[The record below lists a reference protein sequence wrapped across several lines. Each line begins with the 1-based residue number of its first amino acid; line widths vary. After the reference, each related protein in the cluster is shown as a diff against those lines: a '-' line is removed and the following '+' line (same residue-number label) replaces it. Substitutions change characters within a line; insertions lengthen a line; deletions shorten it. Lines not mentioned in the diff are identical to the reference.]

1 MKRKGSVL
9 VTLGLLLMA
18 AALLLTVYNLYERQ
32 RAERFASLATEKL
45 ESLLPAPVLGE
56 NEEEGTL
63 SPEPST
69 NGLPDSETEIPD
81 YILNPNMEMPVETV
95 DDVDYVGLLQIPALE
110 LELPIISQWSYAS
123 LKKAPCRYSGS
134 VYNGSLI
141 LAGHNYTSHFGKLRK
156 LHTGDRVI
164 FTDMDGNVFRFSVA
178 EMEVLQANDLEGM
191 ENSDYPLTLFT
202 CTAGRQSRIT
212 IRCQKEE

>member
-9 VTLGLLLMA
+9 ITLGLLLMA

-32 RAERFASLATEKL
+32 RAERFASRAAAQL
-45 ESLLPAPVLGE
+45 ENLLPAPVLGE
-56 NEEEGTL
+56 NEEEGTA
-63 SPEPST
+63 SPEPSAT
-69 NGLPDSETEIPD
+69 SLPDSETEIPD

-95 DDVDYVGLLQIPALE
+95 DNVDYVGLLQIPALE
-110 LELPIISQWSYAS
+110 LELPIISQWSDAL

-156 LHTGDRVI
+156 LHTGDSVT

-178 EMEVLQANDLEGM
+178 EMEVLQGNDLEGM